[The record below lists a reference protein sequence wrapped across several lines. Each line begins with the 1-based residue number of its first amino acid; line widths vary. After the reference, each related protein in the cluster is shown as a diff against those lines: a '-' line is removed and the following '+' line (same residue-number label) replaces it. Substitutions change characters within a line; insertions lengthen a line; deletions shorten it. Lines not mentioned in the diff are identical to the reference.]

1 MKKIISTK
9 TNIDQAK
16 HVLDK
21 LYVLGVRDF
30 VVCPGGR
37 NAPFVQLLEKNKSK
51 DISVH
56 WGFEERSASFFA
68 LGLTMKHHQPV
79 AVFTTSGTAFVETT
93 SAILEAHYLGLPL
106 IVVSSDRPEF
116 QWGSGAPQTMIQ
128 KDFLKSHL
136 GPSVDHKFKL
146 NQISLPLHI
155 NCSFDEPLLDQAVI
169 NWTFDLNIESLKSF
183 GIKTSN
189 FKDLKSKNN
198 TLNLKD
204 LPLSTKLNPYRYKF
218 FKYSK
223 NSLSHFL
230 KTKKNK
236 IKTLFIFSG
245 LEVEF
250 KEHIKSQLKTIEADL
265 YFEATGEIAGLEN
278 QIHSQQIS
286 KIDVLNNYQLVVRV
300 GGIPTHRIWR
310 DFEIKKFKNILHFS
324 NLPLPGLSFGQ
335 VHALKDFEGFLKDFK
350 KLPTAKYIDS
360 VHIPDLSAEQS
371 FFKSLKTIDKKSV
384 FYIGNSLPIRHWD
397 TTKHIH
403 FEHVYANRG
412 LNGIDGQLS
421 TALGLALK
429 YSLKNQKTF
438 AVLGDLTSLYDL
450 SAPWYWKQNK
460 SKLNFC
466 LVIINNSG
474 GQIFSK
480 MFDSKSFLNE
490 HNIRFKS
497 FAEMWGLSYLQI
509 ESGQDFENLKE
520 YPDII
525 EFKVQKQKTSGKIG
539 I

>member
-1 MKKIISTK
+1 MKKTLLPK

-37 NAPFVQLLEKNKSK
+37 NAPFVELLEKNKSK

-68 LGLTMKHHQPV
+68 LGLTMKNHQPV

-93 SAILEAHYLGLPL
+93 SALLEAHYLGLPL
-106 IVVSSDRPEF
+106 IVVSSDRPEY

-136 GPSVDHKFKL
+136 GASVDYKFKL

-155 NCSFDEPLLDQAVI
+155 NCSFDEPLLDQVVLD
-169 NWTFDLNIESLKSF
+169 WTFDLKSEYFNSFGTKSLSSKKFKSNNNQLSLKDFHISA
-183 GIKTSN
+183 
-189 FKDLKSKNN
+189 
-198 TLNLKD
+198 
-204 LPLSTKLNPYRYKF
+204 KLNPYKYKF
-218 FKYSK
+218 LKYSK
-223 NSLSHFL
+223 NNLSRFF
-230 KTKKNK
+230 KTNKNK

-245 LEVEF
+245 LETEF
-250 KEHIKSQLKTIEADL
+250 KEHLKSQIKSLKADL
-265 YFEATGEIAGLEN
+265 YFEATGEVVGLEN

-286 KIDVLNNYQLVVRV
+286 KADVLNNYQLVVRV

-310 DFEIKKFKNILHFS
+310 DFEIKKFKNIIHFS
-324 NLPLPGLSFGQ
+324 NLPLPGLSFGK
-335 VHALKDFEGFLKDFK
+335 VHHLKDFDNFLKDLK
-350 KLPTAKYIDS
+350 KIPTAKHIES
-360 VHIPDLSAEQS
+360 VKIPELSDEQS
-371 FFKSLKTIDKKSV
+371 FFKSLKTLDQKSV
-384 FYIGNSLPIRHWD
+384 FYVGNSLPIRHWD
-397 TTKHIH
+397 TTKHVH

-412 LNGIDGQLS
+412 LNGIDGQIS

-429 YSLKNQKTF
+429 YNFTKQKTF

-480 MFDSKSFLNE
+480 MFESKSFLNE
-490 HNIRFKS
+490 HSISFKS

-509 ESGQDFENLKE
+509 KSGQDFENLKQ

-525 EFKVQKQKTSGKIG
+525 EFKAQKQKSSGKIG
-539 I
+539 S